1 MFGTQEARTVKYMF
15 LLNRTTDAL
24 PEPGTAEFDQTM
36 QAYGAALETL
46 GRAGVLIDCAP
57 LAAASSA
64 TTVRVRDGET
74 ILTDGP
80 SAEIKEQLGGY
91 TIVECADLDEALKW
105 AAIMPAARDAS
116 VEIRPIVAVQAPA

>member
-1 MFGTQEARTVKYMF
+1 MKYML
-15 LLNRTTDAL
+15 LLNRMTDAL
-24 PEPGTAEFDQTM
+24 PAPGSPELDQTVRE
-36 QAYGAALETL
+36 YGAAVEAL

-57 LAAASSA
+57 LAARSSS
-64 TTVRVRDGET
+64 TTVRVGDGET

-91 TIVECADLDEALKW
+91 TIIECADLDEALRW

-116 VEIRPIVAVQAPA
+116 VEVRPIVAVQAPV

>member
-1 MFGTQEARTVKYMF
+1 MKYML

-24 PEPGTAEFDQTM
+24 PAPGTPELDQ
-36 QAYGAALETL
+36 AIKEYGAAVEAM

-57 LAAASSA
+57 LAADSST

-74 ILTDGP
+74 IITDGP

-91 TIVECADLDEALKW
+91 TIIECADLDEALKW
-105 AAIMPAARDAS
+105 AASIPAAKAAS
-116 VEIRPIVAVQAPA
+116 VEVRPIVAVQAPV

>member
-1 MFGTQEARTVKYMF
+1 VKYMF
-15 LLNRTTDAL
+15 LLNRTTDTL

-36 QAYGAALETL
+36 QAYGAALEAL
-46 GRAGVLIDCAP
+46 GQAGVLIDCAP
-57 LAAASSA
+57 LAARSSA

-74 ILTDGP
+74 ILVDGP

-105 AAIMPAARDAS
+105 AAMMPAARDAS
-116 VEIRPIVAVQAPA
+116 VEVRPIVAVQAPV

>member
-1 MFGTQEARTVKYMF
+1 MKYMF
-15 LLNRTTDAL
+15 LLNRSTDAL

-36 QAYGAALETL
+36 RAYGAALEAL
-46 GRAGVLIDCAP
+46 GKAGVLVDCAP
-57 LAAASSA
+57 LAAGSSS
-64 TTVRVRDGET
+64 TTVRIRDGET

-116 VEIRPIVAVQAPA
+116 VVVRPIMAVQAPA

>member
-1 MFGTQEARTVKYMF
+1 ML

-24 PEPGTAEFDQTM
+24 ATPGTPEFDRTVKE
-36 QAYGAALETL
+36 YGAAVEAL
-46 GRAGVLIDCAP
+46 GKAGILIDCAP
-57 LAAASSA
+57 LAARSSS

-91 TIVECADLDEALKW
+91 TIIECADLDEALTW

-116 VEIRPIVAVQAPA
+116 VEVRAIVAAQAPV

>member
-1 MFGTQEARTVKYMF
+1 MKYMF

-24 PEPGTAEFDQTM
+24 PQPGTAEFDQTM
-36 QAYGAALETL
+36 QEYGAALETL
-46 GRAGVLIDCAP
+46 GQAGVLVGCAP
-57 LAAASSA
+57 LAAESSS

-74 ILTDGP
+74 HLTDGP

-91 TIVECADLDEALKW
+91 TIVDCADLDEALKW

-116 VEIRPIVAVQAPA
+116 VEVRPIVAVQAPA